1 MTESTYLNSRVIKR
15 ALPVFQGRPPSNAP
29 KMKRLF
35 LAQGELA
42 QIYDGAEGIRYL
54 ASVEL
59 RAGAV
64 RGNHY
69 HNIKDEVI
77 YVIQG
82 EILLVV
88 EDILSK
94 ERASFNLCN
103 GELAVIPVR
112 IAHGFRTITSGQGV
126 EWSATR
132 FDPADIC
139 PYPLV
144 Q

>member
-1 MTESTYLNSRVIKR
+1 MTESTYINGRVIKST
-15 ALPVFQGRPPSNAP
+15 LPVFEGRPPSDAP
-29 KMKRLF
+29 KIKRLF

-42 QIYDGAEGIRYL
+42 QVYDGEEGIRYL

-69 HNIKDEVI
+69 HNVKEEVI

-94 ERASFNLCN
+94 ERASFNLCH

-112 IAHGFRTITSGQGV
+112 IAHAFRTITSGQGV

-132 FDPADIC
+132 FAPADIC
-139 PYPLV
+139 PYPLI